1 MNSLLYLMVISLFKV
16 VNTSQSFLSVSNP
29 VVNEPSNDDEHL
41 SYSKV
46 DEKEEKIP
54 SKQNDYYEKLEL
66 RRQEMIKIQEE
77 KRREAERKIVERLA
91 RDNKDLIEIEK
102 NFKVLREKNTKKNE
116 IKTNKDGD
124 RTYTPEDYV
133 YKRFPYRNPINYLN

>member
-1 MNSLLYLMVISLFKV
+1 MVISLLRV

-46 DEKEEKIP
+46 DEKEDKIP

-77 KRREAERKIVERLA
+77 KRREAEGKIVERLA

-102 NFKVLREKNTKKNE
+102 NFNVLREKNTKKNE